1 MALHSIKELHDITA
15 DQIRELIKSGCK
27 IDSNVPIHK
36 QNVFYAKLVKEDSR
50 VTGLKLEF
58 VIATSE
64 SDDKF
69 TKLFLVNNNASCDTI
84 HRKCWTYFKAHDDIY
99 ADTEDEAK
107 EEHDKFLSIKRKKLL
122 DVIST
127 MDTSD
132 KDTGHMFSNIFGNLE
147 FM

>member
-50 VTGLKLEF
+50 VTGLELEF

-64 SDDKF
+64 SNDKF
-69 TKLFLVNNNASCDTI
+69 TKLFIVKSNASDDTI
-84 HRKCWTYFKAHDDIY
+84 HRKCWNYFKVHDDIY

-107 EEHDKFLSIKRKKLL
+107 EERDKSFGINLGLS
-122 DVIST
+122 
-127 MDTSD
+127 DTRYKD
-132 KDTGHMFSNIFGNLE
+132 KTNMFSGIFGNLE

>member
-1 MALHSIKELHDITA
+1 MALHSVKELHDITA
-15 DQIRELIKSGCK
+15 DQIRALIKYGCK

-36 QNVFYAKLVKEDSR
+36 QNVFYANLVKEDSR

-69 TKLFLVNNNASCDTI
+69 TKLFIVNSNMLDDVI
-84 HRKCWTYFKAHDDIY
+84 HRKCWHYFKVHDDIY
-99 ADTEDEAK
+99 ADSEDEAK
-107 EEHDKFLSIKRKKLL
+107 EERKKWFNNNLVL
-122 DVIST
+122 C
-127 MDTSD
+127 DTRY
-132 KDTGHMFSNIFGNLE
+132 KDTGHMFSDIFGNLE

>member
-15 DQIRELIKSGCK
+15 DQIRELIKYGCK
-27 IDSNVPIHK
+27 IDSNLPIHK
-36 QNVFYAKLVKEDSR
+36 PNVFYAKLVKEDSR

-69 TKLFLVNNNASCDTI
+69 TKLFIVNSNELDDTI
-84 HRKCWTYFKAHDDIY
+84 HRKCWHYFKVHDDIY

-107 EEHDKFLSIKRKKLL
+107 EERKKLFEL
-122 DVIST
+122 NVVPH
-127 MDTSD
+127 SD
-132 KDTGHMFSNIFGNLE
+132 DE
-147 FM
+147 

>member
-15 DQIRELIKSGCK
+15 DQIRELVKSGCK
-27 IDSNVPIHK
+27 IDSNLPIHK
-36 QNVFYAKLVKEDSR
+36 PNVFYAKLVKEDSR

-69 TKLFLVNNNASCDTI
+69 TKLFIVSSNASDSTI
-84 HRKCWTYFKAHDDIY
+84 HRKCWHYFKVHDDIY
-99 ADTEDEAK
+99 ADTEDEPK
-107 EEHDKFLSIKRKKLL
+107 EERKKWFNHNLVL
-122 DVIST
+122 C
-127 MDTSD
+127 DTYD
-132 KDTGHMFSNIFGNLE
+132 KDTDHMFSDIFGNLE

>member
-15 DQIRELIKSGCK
+15 DQIRELIKYGCK
-27 IDSNVPIHK
+27 IDLNVSIHK
-36 QNVFYAKLVKEDSR
+36 QSVFYVKLVKEDSR

-69 TKLFLVNNNASCDTI
+69 TKLFIVNSNALDDAI
-84 HRKCWTYFKAHDDIY
+84 HRKCWHYFKVHDDIY

-107 EEHDKFLSIKRKKLL
+107 EERNKLFNANL
-122 DVIST
+122 GIC
-127 MDTSD
+127 DTRD
-132 KDTGHMFSNIFGNLE
+132 KDTEHMFYDIFGNLE

>member
-1 MALHSIKELHDITA
+1 MALHSLKELHDITA
-15 DQIRELIKSGCK
+15 DQIRELIKSCCK
-27 IDSNVPIHK
+27 IDSNVHIHK

-69 TKLFLVNNNASCDTI
+69 TKLFIVNSNALDDAI
-84 HRKCWTYFKAHDDIY
+84 HRKCWHYFKVHDDIY
-99 ADTEDEAK
+99 ADTKDEAK
-107 EEHDKFLSIKRKKLL
+107 EEREKWL
-122 DVIST
+122 DT
-127 MDTSD
+127 NLRLCDTCCKNKTS
-132 KDTGHMFSNIFGNLE
+132 MFSDIFGNLE

>member
-27 IDSNVPIHK
+27 IDSNLPIHK
-36 QNVFYAKLVKEDSR
+36 PNVFYAKLVKEDAR

-58 VIATSE
+58 VITTSE
-64 SDDKF
+64 SGDRF
-69 TKLFLVNNNASCDTI
+69 TKLFIVNSNALDDAI
-84 HRKCWTYFKAHDDIY
+84 HRKCWHYFKAHDDIY

-107 EEHDKFLSIKRKKLL
+107 EERKKWFNTNLGL
-122 DVIST
+122 C
-127 MDTSD
+127 DTRD
-132 KDTGHMFSNIFGNLE
+132 KDTDHMFSNIFGNLE

>member
-15 DQIRELIKSGCK
+15 DQIRELIKYGCK

-64 SDDKF
+64 DSDKF
-69 TKLFLVNNNASCDTI
+69 TKLFIVNSNMLDDVI
-84 HRKCWTYFKAHDDIY
+84 HRKCWHYFKVHDDIY

-107 EEHDKFLSIKRKKLL
+107 EERKKWFNNNLVL
-122 DVIST
+122 C
-127 MDTSD
+127 DTRD

>member
-50 VTGLKLEF
+50 VPGLKLEF

-69 TKLFLVNNNASCDTI
+69 TKLFIVNSNMLDDAI
-84 HRKCWTYFKAHDDIY
+84 HRKCWHYFKVHDDIY

-107 EEHDKFLSIKRKKLL
+107 EERKKLFNANL
-122 DVIST
+122 GLC
-127 MDTSD
+127 DTCD
-132 KDTGHMFSNIFGNLE
+132 KDTDHMFSDIFGNLE